1 MSRLILPNEA
11 NTGTSKYS
19 DKEIIPMML
28 NEMMTEAQAVGEKL
42 GIQFRVSLEKRI
54 AGAQA
59 VGAHKT
65 SMLQDIE
72 AGRGIEKDALIGSII
87 ELGKIVGI
95 PTPHIDAVFAC
106 ISLLNKSV
114 QDQSGQL
121 KITKS

>member
-1 MSRLILPNEA
+1 
-11 NTGTSKYS
+11 
-19 DKEIIPMML
+19 MMK
-28 NEMMTEAQAVGEKL
+28 EAQDVGEKL

-72 AGRGIEKDALIGSII
+72 AGRTIEKDALIGSVI
-87 ELGKIVGI
+87 ELGQIVNL

-106 ISLLNKSV
+106 ISLLSKTLA
-114 QDQSGQL
+114 DQKGQL
-121 KITKS
+121 KITPY

>member
-1 MSRLILPNEA
+1 
-11 NTGTSKYS
+11 
-19 DKEIIPMML
+19 
-28 NEMMTEAQAVGEKL
+28 MMTEAQAVGEKL

-114 QDQSGQL
+114 QDLSGQL
-121 KITKS
+121 KITKP